1 MFTLND
7 TSSMQF
13 RNETEKNIAFEQYKI
28 LADSIG
34 KTNET
39 RENSN
44 NFWITVNG
52 IATSALAYM
61 RDAQTISMERKS
73 FLLWTIIVIGM
84 FLCLSWFSYLWTIK
98 KSLEIRNTLLVDL
111 EKYFPVPIF
120 KTFFALTQK
129 KPDKSSLTIKEMF
142 VPTLFLIGYF
152 FFAFL
157 LFFFTEE
164 VITPSSQSE

>member
-1 MFTLND
+1 L
-7 TSSMQF
+7 
-13 RNETEKNIAFEQYKI
+13 K
-28 LADSIG
+28 
-34 KTNET
+34 
-39 RENSN
+39 
-44 NFWITVNG
+44 
-52 IATSALAYM
+52 
-61 RDAQTISMERKS
+61 
-73 FLLWTIIVIGM
+73 
-84 FLCLSWFSYLWTIK
+84 
-98 KSLEIRNTLLVDL
+98 LEIPFIVDL

-120 KTFFALTQK
+120 KTFFALTQR